1 MPQTGWKH
9 KITPMTPDV
18 TVRWV
23 DSKYWQRAT
32 NTEHR
37 WQKCVC
43 VCVRALQP
51 VFTVFKWISPAF
63 FFQQKL
69 KTNQG
74 EAAFHAHS
82 LKRTHAQAGKGP
94 SSLKSIHV
102 YFFFVCFS
110 SGVFKLLSFA
120 LCCRLCVGLCVYVCG
135 GACAALPL
143 WSVQRRARGTPL
155 LPQSWSV
162 SGYLMDEWDGRSMTD
177 QLNRT
182 RALTERRL
190 GSVKY
195 WLTVN
200 GSELTARAEL
210 CASNQAGLYFLYP
223 SILVLR

>member
-1 MPQTGWKH
+1 M
-9 KITPMTPDV
+9 
-18 TVRWV
+18 
-23 DSKYWQRAT
+23 
-32 NTEHR
+32 N
-37 WQKCVC
+37 
-43 VCVRALQP
+43 
-51 VFTVFKWISPAF
+51 FTCF

-74 EAAFHAHS
+74 DAAFHAHS
-82 LKRTHAQAGKGP
+82 LKLT
-94 SSLKSIHV
+94 L
-102 YFFFVCFS
+102 FCFS

-190 GSVKY
+190 GSVQY
-195 WLTVN
+195 WLSVN
-200 GSELTARAEL
+200 GTELTARAEL

>member
-1 MPQTGWKH
+1 M
-9 KITPMTPDV
+9 D
-18 TVRWV
+18 
-23 DSKYWQRAT
+23 
-32 NTEHR
+32 
-37 WQKCVC
+37 
-43 VCVRALQP
+43 
-51 VFTVFKWISPAF
+51 FTCFF

-82 LKRTHAQAGKGP
+82 LKRAHAQAGKGP

-102 YFFFVCFS
+102 YFFCFVFHRVYLS
-110 SGVFKLLSFA
+110 VSLLLSVA
-120 LCCRLCVGLCVYVCG
+120 VCVWGYAFMCVCG

-182 RALTERRL
+182 RTLTERRL

-195 WLTVN
+195 WLSVN
-200 GSELTARAEL
+200 GPELTARAEL

>member
-1 MPQTGWKH
+1 M
-9 KITPMTPDV
+9 
-18 TVRWV
+18 
-23 DSKYWQRAT
+23 
-32 NTEHR
+32 
-37 WQKCVC
+37 CVC
-43 VCVRALQP
+43 VSALCSQYLR
-51 VFTVFKWISPAF
+51 FLNGFHLLF

-102 YFFFVCFS
+102 YFFLFCFL

-195 WLTVN
+195 WLSVN
-200 GSELTARAEL
+200 GPELTARAEL